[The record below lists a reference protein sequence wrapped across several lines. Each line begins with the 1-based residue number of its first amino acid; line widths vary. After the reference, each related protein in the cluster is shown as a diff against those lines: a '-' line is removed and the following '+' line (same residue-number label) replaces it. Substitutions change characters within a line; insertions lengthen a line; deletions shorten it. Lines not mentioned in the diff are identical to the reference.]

1 MRCKRYKPTNE
12 TVEQTNGK
20 QWDAIKE
27 IKFVVKTMKK
37 ILKKSK
43 ARLKR
48 DKKNNTN
55 ITIAL
60 IGGGAT
66 VISAAFGL
74 AKLLLSRRIYVGF

>member
-1 MRCKRYKPTNE
+1 MKQLNE
-12 TVEQTNGK
+12 TNGK

-27 IKFVVKTMKK
+27 IKFVVKNHEEDIEEVKGSVK
-37 ILKKSK
+37 E
-43 ARLKR
+43 RQ
-48 DKKNNTN
+48 KNNTN

-74 AKLLLSRRIYVGF
+74 AKLLF